1 MNMTERHHAFLV
13 CSYYKALKTRFGAR
27 GIETFVEATKRYGE
41 QRGRRMALR
50 ATQHGFAKDYLG
62 YFTHGEWVPTS
73 PDNFAVEET
82 TTDDGDL
89 HTKVYACP
97 WHAQFKEMDM
107 LECGAVYCQHI
118 DISLVRGFNPDL
130 VLDLTDV
137 LHTSGYCNFY
147 WRGAN
152 FNEERAQIITRSRE
166 QYGSENIR
174 SFDYHVGH
182 VYKTFREQ
190 VLKDF
195 GTDGESVI
203 SESLER
209 FEIEYGKEAL
219 EQILQYAGTDF
230 DAIT

>member
-1 MNMTERHHAFLV
+1 MTERHHAYLV
-13 CSYYKALKTRFGAR
+13 CSYYVALKTRFGEK

-50 ATQHGFAKDYLG
+50 AAQHGFAKDYLG

-97 WHAQFKEMDM
+97 WHAQFKEMGM

-118 DISLVRGFNPDL
+118 DKSLVRGFNPDL
-130 VLDLTDV
+130 VLDLTGV
-137 LHTSGYCNFY
+137 LHTSDYCNFY

-152 FNEERAQIITRSRE
+152 FNEERAEIIARARAE
-166 QYGSENIR
+166 YGEENIR
-174 SFDYHVGH
+174 SFEYHVGH
-182 VYKTFREQ
+182 VYRTFSEQ
-190 VLKDF
+190 VMQDLGPDEGAAVVAVVEKDF
-195 GTDGESVI
+195 ALAYGTDALNEVLKF
-203 SESLER
+203 SE
-209 FEIEYGKEAL
+209 
-219 EQILQYAGTDF
+219 TDF
-230 DAIT
+230 DVIS